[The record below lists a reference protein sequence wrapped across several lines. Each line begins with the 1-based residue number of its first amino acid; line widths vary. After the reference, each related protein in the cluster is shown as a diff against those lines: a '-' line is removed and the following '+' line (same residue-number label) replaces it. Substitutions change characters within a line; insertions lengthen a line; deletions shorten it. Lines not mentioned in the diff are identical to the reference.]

1 MKRNSYIFLVIMLA
15 LSILL
20 SACSKSNAA
29 KEESPASSSSSNA
42 ASSNIKR
49 DIVIGKVDSI
59 LGNEVELSV
68 ADIPESMKQRLEN
81 MGNGNRQRNTQQNNS
96 TQDSQNGT
104 NISAGLSQNQGQ
116 GGFGQGRNFQNG
128 NSQNRQR
135 MQFNYTGEK
144 KTIDIPVGV
153 PIITTKFG
161 TNGMERTEVQ
171 LSDIKEGNLLYIIY
185 ENGNIVEV
193 RLMNTASQSQSTQ

>member
-1 MKRNSYIFLVIMLA
+1 MKRNSYIFLMIIIT
-15 LSILL
+15 LSIFL
-20 SACSKSNAA
+20 SSCSKSNAA
-29 KEESPASSSSSNA
+29 KEESSTAASSSNT
-42 ASSNIKR
+42 ASSNTKR

-68 ADIPESMKQRLEN
+68 ADIPENMKQRLEN

-96 TQDSQNGT
+96 TQNSQQGT

-135 MQFNYTGEK
+135 MKFNFTGEK

-193 RLMNTASQSQSTQ
+193 RLMNTTSQSQSGQ

>member
-1 MKRNSYIFLVIMLA
+1 MKKNSYIFLMIILT
-15 LSILL
+15 LSIFL
-20 SACSKSNAA
+20 SSCSKSNAT
-29 KEESPASSSSSNA
+29 KEESSTSSSSSNTTSA
-42 ASSNIKR
+42 NAKR

-68 ADIPESMKQRLEN
+68 ADIPENLKQRLEN
-81 MGNGNRQRNTQQNNS
+81 MGNGQRKYSQNGS
-96 TQDSQNGT
+96 PQDSQQRT
-104 NISAGLSQNQGQ
+104 RIEAGLSQNQGQ

-135 MQFNYTGEK
+135 MQFNFTGEK
-144 KTIDIPVGV
+144 KIIQIPVGV

-193 RLMNTASQSQSTQ
+193 RLMNTTSQSQSGQ